1 MKAPNHTLPRA
12 LIALALAA
20 GLAACGGGDDD
31 GGDAAGS
38 GLAGTWTTDISSVIA
53 DNPAIF
59 AGIQASCSGPMTLT
73 LGGDGAL
80 SQTLDGT
87 CTFPRNI
94 TGTITVRSSGSYR
107 ADGSLMEVDVTSHT
121 GSYTVGGT
129 TQPIS
134 FLSDGA
140 AAYTLS
146 GDLLELRPASGP
158 GTVQRYT
165 RAR

>member
-12 LIALALAA
+12 LIALSLAA
-20 GLAACGGGDDD
+20 SLAACGGGDDD
-31 GGDAAGS
+31 GDAAAS
-38 GLAGTWTTDISSVIA
+38 GLAGAWTTDISRVIA
-53 DNPAIF
+53 DNPTLF

-94 TGTITVRSSGSYR
+94 TGTITVRSAGRYR
-107 ADGSLMEVDVTSHT
+107 ADGSRMEVDVTSHT
-121 GSYTVGGT
+121 GSYTVAGT
-129 TQPIS
+129 THPIA

-146 GDLLELRPASGP
+146 GDQLELRPASGP